1 MTTRDELV
9 ATVESYSKRDDLTS
23 EIETLFIPIA
33 EARIGRDLKSAEN
46 ETQLEVIVS
55 TSVPIDYPDDY
66 GQIRALDV
74 ATTGGAFTL
83 RAVDLHTIN
92 RHQRNDNLETQRGP
106 EVYTARDSQFIIRPS
121 QNGTF
126 TLFYWFKPSLPDGA
140 SENAVLDRWLE
151 LYLYATLTEL
161 HRWELNPA
169 AVQQAQEIYQQEIQR
184 INRDSS
190 RALGDKPAM
199 RRM

>member
-1 MTTRDELV
+1 MTDRDGLV
-9 ATVESYSKRDDLTS
+9 DTIESYAKRTDLTS
-23 EIETLFIPIA
+23 EIETLFIPFA

-46 ETQLEVIVS
+46 ETQLEVVVS

-66 GQIRALDV
+66 GQIRAIDV
-74 ATTGGAFTL
+74 ARTGGAFTL

-92 RHQRNDNLETQRGP
+92 RHQRNDNLENNRGP

-126 TLFYWFKPSLPDGA
+126 TLFYWFRPLLVDGT
-140 SENAVLDRWLE
+140 SENAILDRWPE
-151 LYLYATLTEL
+151 LYLYASLVEL
-161 HRWELNPA
+161 HRWERDAQRA
-169 AVQQAQEIYQQEIQR
+169 AEALQIYQVETQR
-184 INRDSS
+184 INRDAA

>member
-1 MTTRDELV
+1 MNRNDLV
-9 ATVESYSKRDDLTS
+9 ATIKSYSKREDLTT
-23 EIETLFIPIA
+23 EIETFFIPFA

-66 GQIRALDV
+66 GQIRAIDV
-74 ATTGGAFTL
+74 KRTGGAFTL

-92 RHQRNDNLETQRGP
+92 DHQRDDNLENQRGP
-106 EVYTARDSQFIIRPS
+106 DVYTARDSQFIIRPS

-126 TLFYWFKPSLPDGA
+126 TLFYWAKPKLEEGT
-140 SENAVLDRWLE
+140 SENAVLDRWPE
-151 LYLYATLTEL
+151 LYLYASLVEL
-161 HRWELNPA
+161 HRWELNPPGA
-169 AVQQAQEIYQQEIQR
+169 DQATLIYQESIQR
-184 INRDSS
+184 INRDAS

>member
-9 ATVESYSKRDDLTS
+9 EIIKSYSKRDDLTT

-46 ETQLEVIVS
+46 EKKLEIVVS

-74 ATTGGAFTL
+74 QKTGGPFTL

-92 RHQRNDNLETQRGP
+92 RAQRNDDLEAQRGP
-106 EVYTARDSQFIIRPS
+106 EVYTAADSQFIVRPS

-126 TLFYWFKPSLPDGA
+126 TLFYWFRPRLETGA
-140 SENAVLDRWLE
+140 SENAILDRWPE
-151 LYLYATLTEL
+151 LYLYASLVEL
-161 HRWELNPA
+161 HRWEVNPQ
-169 AVQQAQEIYQQEIQR
+169 AVAPANEVYREEIQR
-184 INRDSS
+184 INRDAG

>member
-1 MTTRDELV
+1 MNRNDLV
-9 ATVESYSKRDDLTS
+9 ATIKSYSKRDDLTA
-23 EIETLFIPIA
+23 EIETFFIPFA

-46 ETQLEVIVS
+46 EKQLEIIIS

-74 ATTGGAFTL
+74 ARTGGRFTL

-92 RHQRNDNLETQRGP
+92 NHQRNDNLENQRGP
-106 EVYTARDSQFIIRPS
+106 QVYTAADSQFIIRPS

-126 TLFYWFKPSLPDGA
+126 TLFYWFRPRLEYGA
-140 SENAVLDRWLE
+140 AENAVLDRWPE
-151 LYLYATLTEL
+151 LYLYASLVEL
-161 HRWELNPA
+161 HRWEVNPPA
-169 AVQQAQEIYQQEIQR
+169 ADQATQVYQESIQR
-184 INRDSS
+184 INRDAS